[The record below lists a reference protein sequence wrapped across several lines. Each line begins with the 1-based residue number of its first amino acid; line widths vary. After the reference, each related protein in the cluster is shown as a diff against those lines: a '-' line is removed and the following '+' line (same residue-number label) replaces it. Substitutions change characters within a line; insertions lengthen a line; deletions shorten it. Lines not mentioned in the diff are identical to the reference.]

1 MKKFFT
7 SLLMCCAVAASAQ
20 YLPNSS
26 FENWKG
32 SAGSS
37 YQSSDGSLAGGS
49 SAIGLR
55 QRPGDEPEA
64 WNGSSVNQKVMME
77 KKQVLIEKQATSY
90 SGSAGSSVKMTNAYV
105 GVMGIGSNAP
115 AFINFGT
122 PWVYAISTVDKCD
135 GGVYGGIPFSNRPDA
150 IEGWYKR
157 TKGNAE
163 EKAHIIVYMWS
174 GTFKSKIT
182 SSASNDLKDDVDRAV
197 MGKVSNLQQSGSLVA
212 SCDYE
217 FTTTGDGWQKITV
230 PLDYVGDVSPEK
242 VNVII
247 SSGDYWNRGNIQNG
261 SVLEVDDVQ
270 FVYYSELASLV
281 YDGKDYFVP
290 GKTSYVVN
298 AEYDDSKLSLSSNG
312 KGAVIEKLY
321 NSSSKVLTIKIKGN
335 DYAANSNSYHTYTV
349 NFKGDDGGVPTP
361 NPEPTPGGVDYT
373 PSYTGVKSR
382 EGRWIENIQ
391 LMSEVYADDSAN
403 ALVID
408 NSDKLCYNDCTG
420 VGMMKAAVG
429 ETVTLLVDAGEA
441 SWMNAFVYIDTDAD
455 GFTAGIAEGSNY
467 LPTGDLVSYSFYNN
481 NASSDER
488 GWNSVGASISG
499 DARST
504 LELPSFAVPAKVGTY
519 RVRVKLDWCNIDP
532 AGDSDG
538 KFGDFM
544 DNGGQIVDFMLEVV
558 GDDVVEPDPEPT
570 PGGIDYTPSYTGV
583 KSREGR
589 WVESVVL
596 MSEVY
601 ADDFA
606 NALVIDNSDKLC
618 YNDCTGVG
626 MMKAA
631 VGETVTL
638 LVDAGEASWMNAF
651 VYIDT
656 DADGF
661 TAGIAEG
668 SNYLPTGDLVSYSFY
683 NNNASSDER
692 GWNSVG
698 ASISGDARSTLE
710 LPSFAVPAKVGTYR
724 VRVKLDWCNIDPAG
738 DSDGKFGDFMD
749 NGGQIVD
756 FVLNVISETSVKGI
770 GTDASQSSGIYDLS
784 GRKIEKVVSPGL
796 YIIDGRKVYVK

>member
-373 PSYTGVKSR
+373 PFYTGVKSR

-429 ETVTLLVDAGEA
+429 ETVTLVVDAGEA

-504 LELPSFAVPAKVGTY
+504 LELPSFAVPAKVG
-519 RVRVKLDWCNIDP
+519 I
-532 AGDSDG
+532 
-538 KFGDFM
+538 
-544 DNGGQIVDFMLEVV
+544 
-558 GDDVVEPDPEPT
+558 
-570 PGGIDYTPSYTGV
+570 
-583 KSREGR
+583 
-589 WVESVVL
+589 
-596 MSEVY
+596 
-601 ADDFA
+601 
-606 NALVIDNSDKLC
+606 
-618 YNDCTGVG
+618 
-626 MMKAA
+626 
-631 VGETVTL
+631 
-638 LVDAGEASWMNAF
+638 
-651 VYIDT
+651 
-656 DADGF
+656 
-661 TAGIAEG
+661 
-668 SNYLPTGDLVSYSFY
+668 
-683 NNNASSDER
+683 
-692 GWNSVG
+692 
-698 ASISGDARSTLE
+698 
-710 LPSFAVPAKVGTYR
+710 YR